1 MWSNFAST
9 HQDKLGTANLDKLYA
24 ARAQQ
29 LRDKYDYLILHY
41 SGGSD
46 SHNIL
51 MTFINNGIKL
61 DEICTFRSEEIES
74 KIYTPNTYIK
84 GAENIFSEWDY
95 VTKPVLQWLATNHPE
110 IKITVSDMFKT
121 PIEEVVNDDTFV
133 NAGQYVSLFE
143 LLRRK
148 AYSTNQK
155 ELLHKGKSVAN
166 IFGIDKPS
174 ILKIGNTCSMIFTDG
189 SSVVLDKLEGVD
201 VNNELF
207 YWAVDMPELPFEQA
221 YQLFSYFNKNK
232 DKRYMIK
239 AESQKKVNAF
249 RTQEMQNIQKQMIY
263 STWDFNKFQANRA
276 TEFSLVARDR
286 DKYYLN
292 LKELHPWIDRW
303 QHYFNEW
310 SKNVHPDVWGGMLK
324 QRFCVSPLYYIGTF
338 DE

>member
-1 MWSNFAST
+1 
-9 HQDKLGTANLDKLYA
+9 
-24 ARAQQ
+24 
-29 LRDKYDYLILHY
+29 
-41 SGGSD
+41 
-46 SHNIL
+46 

-121 PIEEVVNDDTFV
+121 PIEEVVNDDTFI

-148 AYSTNQK
+148 AYSNNQK

-207 YWAVDMPELPFEQA
+207 YWAIDMPELPFEQA
-221 YQLFSYFNKNK
+221 YRLFDYFQKHT
-232 DKRYMIK
+232 DQRYLIE
-239 AESQKKVNAF
+239 AENQKKVNSY
-249 RTQEMQNIQKQMIY
+249 RTQEMITIQKQMIY
-263 STWDFNKFQANRA
+263 STWDHTKFQAGRA
-276 TEFSLVARDR
+276 NEFNSVARER
-286 DKYYLN
+286 DKYYLKV
-292 LKELHPWIDRW
+292 KEIQPWIDRW
-303 QHYFNEW
+303 QYYFDEW
-310 SKNVHPDVWGGMLK
+310 TKNVHTNAFSGLLK
-324 QRFCVSPLYYIGTF
+324 QRICISPLYYIGTF
-338 DE
+338 K